1 MRCVAPLVLVPLLG
15 CVRAQERAAPSR
27 ELAEVAAAYAAKV
40 AASAIF
46 VSGRTIESVLAEEL
60 APTRPLE
67 TLIAP
72 LLRFEVD
79 RDAGTV
85 RCRLGAA
92 TATAVA
98 TRNLG
103 CTLVH
108 AHADVTALRA
118 RGAPGLADLRADPAA
133 EDWPLGDRVA
143 PVPDATSA
151 ALRPIL
157 DAAFAE
163 PEGGPPVHTRA
174 VVVVHR
180 GRLVAERYA
189 PGVHA
194 AMPLPGWSMTKTLT
208 HALLGVRTQQGAM
221 PGAAPLPVPEWRG
234 DDRGTT
240 GLDDLLTMTAGL
252 GWRED
257 YDDPRSDVLRMLFG
271 SSDHAAVYAAMPRT
285 AAPGATFVY
294 SSGATNLLCRVL
306 RATFD
311 DDRAYWAFPATSL
324 FAPLGMRSAVL
335 ETDPS
340 GTFVG
345 SSYGFASARDW
356 ARLALLYAD
365 DGVFGGRRLLPPGW
379 VATAMTAHPASGG
392 RFGRH
397 LWLNADPDGD
407 GPATARWPELPP
419 DLAHLDGHEGQYGV
433 LIPSRELVFVR
444 LGCTKS
450 GGFDLRGL
458 LRALL
463 AALP

>member
-15 CVRAQERAAPSR
+15 CARAQGGVAPSR

-40 AASAIF
+40 VASAIF

-60 APTRPLE
+60 APTRPIE
-67 TLIAP
+67 AMIAP

-79 RDAGTV
+79 REGGTV
-85 RCRLGAA
+85 RCRLGVAS
-92 TATAVA
+92 ATAVA

-103 CTLVH
+103 CTLVR
-108 AHADVTALRA
+108 ADADVAALRA
-118 RGAPGLADLRADPAA
+118 RGAAGLAALHTGPAS
-133 EDWPLGDRVA
+133 EDWPLGDRVP
-143 PVPDATSA
+143 PVPAATEA
-151 ALRPIL
+151 ALRTIL

-163 PEGGPPVHTRA
+163 PEGGAPVRTRA

-189 PGVHA
+189 PGFHA

-208 HALLGVRTQQGAM
+208 HALLGVRVLQGAL
-221 PGAAPLPVPEWRG
+221 PTAAPLPVPEWRD
-234 DDRGTT
+234 DDRHTT
-240 GLDDLLTMTAGL
+240 RLDDLLTMTAGL

-257 YDDPRSDVLRMLFG
+257 YDDPRSDVLRMLFA

-285 AAPGATFVY
+285 AARGVSFVY

-306 RATFD
+306 RTTFD
-311 DDRAYWAFPATSL
+311 DDRAYWAFPATAL

-345 SSYGFASARDW
+345 SSYGFATARDW
-356 ARLALLYAD
+356 ARLALLYAG
-365 DGVFGGRRLLPPGW
+365 DGVFCGRRLLPPGW
-379 VATAMTAHPASGG
+379 VAAATTAHPASGG

-397 LWLNADPDGD
+397 LWLNGDPDGD
-407 GPATARWPELPP
+407 GPAAARWPELPP
-419 DLAHLDGHEGQYGV
+419 DLVHLDGHEGQYGV
-433 LIPSRELVFVR
+433 VIPSRELVVVR

-450 GGFDLRGL
+450 GGFDLRRL
-458 LRALL
+458 LQALL